1 MTDWM
6 RFPSGQYNL
15 IKEEHPKRV
24 AWVRKSPQGW
34 DWIIQDVTGRQ
45 IDRGTSKTA
54 SKARARAAG
63 WIASEGLSD
72 QQLERLQQERRDAGF
87 SDDEII

>member
-15 IKEEHPKRV
+15 VKEEHPKRV
-24 AWVRKSPQGW
+24 AWVRKSPLGW

-45 IDRGTSKTA
+45 LDRGTSPTA
-54 SKARARAAG
+54 SAAKAKAVSKIAR
-63 WIASEGLSD
+63 EGLP
-72 QQLERLQQERRDAGF
+72 DA
-87 SDDEII
+87 STE